1 MNILVIFLTALIPML
16 VGFVWYNPKVFGN
29 AWMEAAGMTED
40 KIKNANMGL
49 IFGLSFVFSLM
60 LATIMS
66 VLVVHQVHVTSL
78 FFKQPIDDPSTEA
91 GAIYKSVMDLLGNS
105 YRTFKHGSFHGI
117 IAGLFIALPVVGTN
131 ALFERKGFKY
141 IAINSGYWILS
152 FGLMGG
158 VICAFV

>member
-49 IFGLSFVFSLM
+49 IFGLSFIFSLM

-117 IAGLFIALPVVGTN
+117 ISGLFIALPIVGTN

>member
-16 VGFVWYNPKVFGN
+16 VGFVWYNPKVLGN
-29 AWMEAAGMTED
+29 AWMEAAGMTDD

-60 LATIMS
+60 VATIMS
-66 VLVVHQVHVTSL
+66 ALVVHQFHVTSL

-91 GAIYKSVMDLLGNS
+91 GALYKSVMDLLGNS
-105 YRTFKHGSFHGI
+105 YRTFKHGSFHGT
-117 IAGLFIALPVVGTN
+117 IAGFFIALPIVGTN

-141 IAINSGYWILS
+141 IAINSGYWIIS